1 MNQTVET
8 TLPTGKRRYA
18 RTGSKATTTTT
29 AAPAPAITRK
39 PAKVQVAGKPPTL
52 PRITKADIVIGL
64 LARPAGATITQ
75 MCEATGWQQ
84 HSVRGFLAGTV
95 KKKAGATLGSD
106 KTEAGRIYRL
116 TTNDAVPA

>member
-8 TLPTGKRRYA
+8 TPPTAKRRYA
-18 RTGSKATTTTT
+18 RTGIQATKTRPAT
-29 AAPAPAITRK
+29 PAPAITRRS
-39 PAKVQVAGKPPTL
+39 AKAQVAGKSPTL
-52 PRITKADIVIGL
+52 PRVTKADIVIGL
-64 LARPAGATITQ
+64 LARPAGATIAQ

-95 KKKAGATLGSD
+95 KKKPGVTLSSD
-106 KTEAGRIYRL
+106 KTEAGRVYRL